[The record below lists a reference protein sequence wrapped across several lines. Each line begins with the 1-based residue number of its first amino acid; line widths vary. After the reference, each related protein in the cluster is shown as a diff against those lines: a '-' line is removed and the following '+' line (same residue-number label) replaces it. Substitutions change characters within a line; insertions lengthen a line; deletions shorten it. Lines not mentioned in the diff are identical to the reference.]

1 MCSWSDTDIDPN
13 KVNVTIN
20 PFTPTSDQ
28 EIISPNI
35 INTISSRGMMR
46 IMKNTI

>member
-35 INTISSRGMMR
+35 NTISSRGMMR

>member
-28 EIISPNI
+28 EIISPYI
-35 INTISSRGMMR
+35 INTILGRSMMR
-46 IMKNTI
+46 IMENTI